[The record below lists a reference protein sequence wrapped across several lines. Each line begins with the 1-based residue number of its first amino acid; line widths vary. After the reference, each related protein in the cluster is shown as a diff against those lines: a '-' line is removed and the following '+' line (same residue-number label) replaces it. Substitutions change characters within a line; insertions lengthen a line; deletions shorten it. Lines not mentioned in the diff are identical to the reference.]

1 MIAFYTS
8 ERQEYGMDNIIG
20 LMGAMEDEI
29 APLAACMEA
38 KENIPLGGITFT
50 SGLLGGKKTVLCC
63 AG

>member
-29 APLAACMEA
+29 APLC
-38 KENIPLGGITFT
+38 PGC
-50 SGLLGGKKTVLCC
+50 TVLKIS
-63 AG
+63 